1 MNVSDSVKCLT
12 AIINSVLDKVSTV
25 QTRISDSM
33 LREIFEDLAPSS
45 ELVSDL
51 YSFSFLEMLPN
62 Y

>member
-1 MNVSDSVKCLT
+1 MNISDSVKCLT

-33 LREIFEDLAPSS
+33 LREIFEDLAPSL